1 MALSRRL
8 KMILG
13 LSAGIVA
20 LLAVAGGAA
29 WYFVLRDDPPPK
41 VTLAE
46 AVGSLSSATPAASS
60 TAASAATTPSASSTA
75 SPSNT
80 TTGGGTSGSPGLSGT
95 WTVDSSQA
103 NFLGYRV
110 VEELARIGAN
120 TAVGRTSGVTGQVT
134 IDGTNATAATIT
146 ADMTKL
152 KSDNNM
158 RDGQLRN
165 QAIEYSKFPTATF
178 VLGAP
183 VALPGGLADGQQ
195 AQVTLNGK
203 LTLHG
208 VTKDV
213 SMPAEAQVK
222 NGLLVVVGSIDIKF
236 SDYSI
241 SKPNGASV
249 LSIEDH
255 GTMELQLFLK
265 KG

>member
-1 MALSRRL
+1 MSKSL
-8 KMILG
+8 KVLG
-13 LSAGIVA
+13 ISAA
-20 LLAVAGGAA
+20 ALAVVAIAGGAL
-29 WYFVLRDDPPPK
+29 WYFVLRDDPPAK
-41 VTLAE
+41 VSLAE
-46 AVGSLSSATPAASS
+46 AVGSLSSATPAPSATTSGTPTASD
-60 TAASAATTPSASSTA
+60 TAAATTSSGGEAST
-75 SPSNT
+75 
-80 TTGGGTSGSPGLSGT
+80 GLSGT
-95 WTVDSSQA
+95 WAPDTSQA
-103 NFLGYRV
+103 NFVGYRV

-134 IDGTNATAATIT
+134 IAGASVTAATIT

-152 KSDNNM
+152 KSDNNL

-165 QAIEYSKFPTATF
+165 QAIEYQKFPTATF
-178 VLGAP
+178 TLSAP
-183 VALPGGLADGQQ
+183 VTLPDNLANGQQ
-195 AQVTLNGK
+195 ARVTLNGK

-213 SMPAEAQVK
+213 AVPAEAQLT
-222 NGLLVVVGSIDIKF
+222 NGHLVVVGSIDVKF

-265 KG
+265 KQ